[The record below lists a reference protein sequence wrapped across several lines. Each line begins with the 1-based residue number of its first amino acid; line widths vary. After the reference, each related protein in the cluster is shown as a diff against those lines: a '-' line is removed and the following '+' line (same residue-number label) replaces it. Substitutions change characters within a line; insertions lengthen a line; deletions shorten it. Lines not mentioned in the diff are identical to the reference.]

1 MKNAKLELLL
11 NKVVELNQP
20 GVLYCKG
27 FLYKSSTSGGTE
39 SYYIK
44 VVENLGTTGQIG
56 QPYYLKDGDEMY
68 ITQADKPKLMRVSLK
83 SWHYRLM
90 KWILGSKTPTPQT
103 MQNGCPYYWL
113 VVFSLLVCPFVAL
126 WVTVKFLLLLIP
138 KVFFF
143 ILEKS
148 VESWIN
154 TLDDVSAYE
163 MDNSRYNDED
173 SGQKLPLTT
182 RALLSYQGEEYNFWG
197 YFLRKKYKTQDP
209 VILQQKSEETRAKWA
224 KMREEIK
231 AEREKREAKEYEKIR
246 EYNMKRRKRA
256 GKMELNRQ
264 KWDARMKPLRES
276 FSKLFTSIRKLFTFK
291 GDIKTLIKRT
301 KQIMGVLIT
310 LIVLFFA
317 FFAVGGLTYVL
328 MCFVDFC
335 IKCWYV
341 FALLAGIAAVS
352 GLLYVIVLFVGG
364 WLQNIVNKYKKGK
377 KVWYIEPLIYL
388 IWYPVKYLALAI
400 AYFGV
405 YALWI
410 PVKFMFYTF
419 LWKIILVHLG
429 IWIWKFLYAVGNVLA
444 NSTGIFG
451 EYFNASYTDYCPGI
465 EWVDVEKD
473 KWSGT
478 ETL

>member
-1 MKNAKLELLL
+1 MKNEKLELLL

-20 GVLYCKG
+20 SVLYCKG
-27 FLYKSSTSGGTE
+27 FLYKDSDGN
-39 SYYIK
+39 YYIK
-44 VVENLGTTGQIG
+44 VVENLGVTGQLNK
-56 QPYYLKDGDEMY
+56 PYYLKAGDEMY

-126 WVTVKFLLLLIP
+126 WVAVKFLLLLIP
-138 KVFFF
+138 RVFFF

-154 TLDDVSAYE
+154 TLDDMSAYE
-163 MDNSRYNDED
+163 MANNTNYDKKD
-173 SGQKLPLTT
+173 GQKIPLTT
-182 RALLSYQGEEYNFWG
+182 RAFLVHEGEEYNFWW
-197 YFLRKKYKTQDP
+197 YFLKKKYKTHDP
-209 VILQQKSEETRAKWA
+209 IILQQKNEETRAKWA
-224 KMREEIK
+224 KMLEEIK
-231 AEREKREAKEYEKIR
+231 AQREKREAKEYEEMRKLNEKR
-246 EYNMKRRKRA
+246 MKREARMR
-256 GKMELNRQ
+256 LRQ
-264 KWDARMKPLRES
+264 EKWDARMKPIEEA
-276 FSKLFTSIRKLFTFK
+276 FSKFFASIRELFTFK
-291 GDIKTLIKRT
+291 GDIKTLIRRT
-301 KQIMGVLIT
+301 KQITGVLIT
-310 LIVLFFA
+310 LVILVFA

-328 MCFVDFC
+328 MVFVDFC

-341 FALLAGIAAVS
+341 FAILAGIAAVG
-352 GLLYVIVLFVGG
+352 GLLYVIALFIGG
-364 WLQNIVNKYKKGK
+364 WLQNVVNKYKKGK

-400 AYFGV
+400 AYFAV

-410 PVKFMFYTF
+410 PVKFIFYTF
-419 LWKIILVHLG
+419 LWKIVLVHLG
-429 IWIWKFLYAVGNVLA
+429 VWIWKLLCGIGNALA

-465 EWVDVEKD
+465 EWVDVEED